1 MSAFDV
7 AETRLAVLR
16 QLREEI
22 ASRERLG
29 TIRERDAAT
38 TWPAEVPGCER
49 DRRVLLRAGDALAQM
64 VQMQHPVSSMRG
76 LDSEDWLVWCDGC
89 DQPES
94 ECWAKVAIE
103 AWNEA
108 TG

>member
-1 MSAFDV
+1 M

-49 DRRVLLRAGDALAQM
+49 DRRALLSAGDALAQM
-64 VQMQHPVSSMRG
+64 VQMQHPTSPLRG
-76 LDSEDWLVWCDGC
+76 LGDELVGVWCDGC
-89 DQPES
+89 DKPES

-103 AWNEA
+103 AWNEV